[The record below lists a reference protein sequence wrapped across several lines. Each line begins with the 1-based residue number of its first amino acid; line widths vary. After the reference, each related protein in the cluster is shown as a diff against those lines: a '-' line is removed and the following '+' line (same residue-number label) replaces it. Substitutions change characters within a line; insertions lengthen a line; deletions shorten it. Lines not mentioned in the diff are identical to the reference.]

1 MDIKSQVRQYI
12 AKNLLFS
19 DNGFPYGDNAS
30 FLEEGIVDSLG
41 VMELVLF
48 IEEKFGVKVKDEEL
62 TPDNFDSVNN
72 LAEYIQRCLS
82 GSVQ

>member
-1 MDIKSQVRQYI
+1 MDIKAQIRQYI

-19 DNGFPYGDNAS
+19 DNGFAYNDDAS

-48 IEEKFGVKVKDEEL
+48 IEEKFGVKVNDEDL
-62 TPDNFDSVNN
+62 TPDNFDSITKLDN
-72 LAEYIQRCLS
+72 YIQRRLS
-82 GSVQ
+82 KSV

>member
-1 MDIKSQVRQYI
+1 MDIKAQVRQYI

-19 DNGFPYGDNAS
+19 DNGFAYTDDAS

-48 IEEKFGVKVKDEEL
+48 IEEKFEVKVQDEEL
-62 TPDNFDSVNN
+62 TPDNFDSVNK
-72 LAEYIQRCLS
+72 LASYIQRRLS
-82 GSVQ
+82 GSA

>member
-1 MDIKSQVRQYI
+1 MDIKAQVRQYI

-19 DNGFPYGDNAS
+19 DNGFTYTDDAS

-62 TPDNFDSVNN
+62 TPDNFDSVNK
-72 LAEYIQRCLS
+72 LANYIQRRLS
-82 GSVQ
+82 GSV

>member
-1 MDIKSQVRQYI
+1 MDIKAQVRQYI

-19 DNGFPYGDNAS
+19 DNGFTYADDAS
-30 FLEEGIVDSLG
+30 FLEEGIIDSLG

-62 TPDNFDSVNN
+62 TPDNFDSVNK
-72 LAEYIQRCLS
+72 LASYIQARLS
-82 GSVQ
+82 GS